1 MNILKA
7 ALASMVA
14 FSAATP
20 AQAADAPRTVEVAV
34 TKEGFVPAQVKVRKG
49 EALKLV
55 ITRKVK
61 RTCATE
67 VVLAGTGIKKD
78 LPLDQA
84 VEIEFTP
91 ERSGEIRYAC
101 AMGMVG
107 GVLLVE

>member
-7 ALASMVA
+7 ALASMLA

-20 AQAADAPRTVEVAV
+20 ALAARAPRTVEISV
-34 TKEGFVPAQVKVRKG
+34 TNEGFVPAQVKVRKG
-49 EALKLV
+49 EAIKLV
-55 ITRKVK
+55 ITRKVQV
-61 RTCATE
+61 TCATE
-67 VVLAGTGIKKD
+67 VVLAGTGIRKA
-78 LPLDQA
+78 LPLNEA

-91 ERSGEIRYAC
+91 DKAGEIKYAC